1 MSTLTKPQ
9 PKGDWSV
16 DVLDGRVVRLGDRV
30 VCDAWKSACPYR
42 VQTHIHDDHMADF
55 ETSTGFQDLMMS
67 PATFELLVAERN
79 AALPYRDNIHPIPH
93 GEPHDLA
100 DGSILSLQ
108 NANHMLGSSQVALTL
123 PDGLRVGYS
132 GDFGWPLDSI
142 IEVDELVVDSTYG
155 SPASIRPY
163 SQGAAEAA
171 LLDLVLE
178 RLRHGP
184 VHVVAFRG
192 TIERVIQLLAE
203 VTDPIFGSEALIRT
217 LSVYRK
223 HGLALPDVEDIGS
236 DTGRHA
242 QALGR
247 YVRLYTKGDALGN
260 AETSGT
266 KIVCRAFSRERPV
279 ETFSDRSHRVGLSNH
294 ADFEETMAFIEGT
307 GARRVV
313 TDNTRAHGVELAF
326 AIRERW
332 PHVEAKPRPYSV

>member
-1 MSTLTKPQ
+1 
-9 PKGDWSV
+9 
-16 DVLDGRVVRLGDRV
+16 
-30 VCDAWKSACPYR
+30 
-42 VQTHIHDDHMADF
+42 
-55 ETSTGFQDLMMS
+55 MS
-67 PATFELLVAERN
+67 PATFDLLVAERN
-79 AALPYRDNIHPIPH
+79 AALPYRDNIHRIPY
-93 GEPHDLA
+93 GEPHDLD
-100 DGSILSLQ
+100 DGSTLLLQ

-123 PDGLRVGYS
+123 PNGVRVGYS

-155 SPASIRPY
+155 SPESIRRY
-163 SQGAAEAA
+163 SQGDAESA
-171 LLDLVLE
+171 LLELVFE

-192 TIERVIQLLAE
+192 TIERVVQVLAE
-203 VTDPIFGSEALIRT
+203 VTEPIMASEGLIRT
-217 LSVYRK
+217 LSVYRQN
-223 HGLALPDVEDIGS
+223 GLALPDVEDVAS
-236 DTGRHA
+236 ETGRHA
-242 QALGR
+242 EALGR

-260 AETSGT
+260 AEASGT

-313 TDNTRAHGVELAF
+313 TDNTRGHGVELAF

-332 PHVEAKPRPYSV
+332 PHVKAEPRPYSA